1 MVSQDK
7 KVIVVD
13 DEPPIVEVVCDVL
26 EDEGFHVVPC
36 EHGREA
42 FSCIRREHPRLV
54 MLDIQMPQVDG
65 IQVFQL
71 MRADPVTADT
81 PVIFFTANDHILRQK
96 LPNYR
101 QMGAELLPKP
111 FDLTKLITLVEQVID
126 T

>member
-1 MVSQDK
+1 MSQDK
-7 KVIVVD
+7 KVIVV

-26 EDEGFHVVPC
+26 EDEGFHAVPC
-36 EHGREA
+36 EHGPEA
-42 FSCIRREHPRLV
+42 FSCIRREQPRLV

-71 MRADPVTADT
+71 MRTDPVTAAT